1 MLSARDV
8 TRMHGLHP
16 DLYRVV
22 LAMGEYCPTPF
33 MVLEGVRSVAQQA
46 DYVAAGS
53 SKTMN
58 SRHLTGHAVDLA
70 PLLPDG
76 SIPWDA
82 WPRWEA
88 FAKHMEGA
96 AAMCGVPVEWGGDW
110 PKFPDGPHW
119 QLPWDT
125 YPAAAPEPEIRE
137 A

>member
-1 MLSARDV
+1 VLTERDV

-33 MVLEGVRSVAQQA
+33 MVMEGVRSVAQQA

-76 SIPWDA
+76 SIP
-82 WPRWEA
+82 
-88 FAKHMEGA
+88 
-96 AAMCGVPVEWGGDW
+96 
-110 PKFPDGPHW
+110 
-119 QLPWDT
+119 
-125 YPAAAPEPEIRE
+125 
-137 A
+137 